1 MIFRWLY
8 IQYFS
13 GGLFMAEEQQQEQKN
28 LFQRIN
34 DVSFLSVKTDDGRP
48 IFQIPMWT
56 LVVGIIL
63 LVALIRSRRSKQA
76 EEE

>member
-1 MIFRWLY
+1 M
-8 IQYFS
+8 S
-13 GGLFMAEEQQQEQKN
+13 AGQQMKQKN

-34 DVSFLSVKTDDGRP
+34 SVYFLSVKTDDGQP

-63 LVALIRSRRSKQA
+63 LVAIIRSRRSM
-76 EEE
+76 

>member
-1 MIFRWLY
+1 
-8 IQYFS
+8 
-13 GGLFMAEEQQQEQKN
+13 MAEEQQQEQKN

-34 DVSFLSVKTDDGRP
+34 SVYFLSVKTDDGRT

-63 LVALIRSRRSKQA
+63 LVAFIRTRRSKHA

>member
-1 MIFRWLY
+1 
-8 IQYFS
+8 
-13 GGLFMAEEQQQEQKN
+13 MAEEQQQEQKN

-34 DVSFLSVKTDDGRP
+34 SVYFLSVKTDDGRS

-63 LVALIRSRRSKQA
+63 LVAFIRTRRSKHA
-76 EEE
+76 EED

>member
-1 MIFRWLY
+1 M
-8 IQYFS
+8 S
-13 GGLFMAEEQQQEQKN
+13 AGQQMKQKN

-34 DVSFLSVKTDDGRP
+34 SVYFLSVKTDDGQP

-63 LVALIRSRRSKQA
+63 LVVLIRSRRAK
-76 EEE
+76 

>member
-1 MIFRWLY
+1 
-8 IQYFS
+8 
-13 GGLFMAEEQQQEQKN
+13 MAEEQQQEQKN

-34 DVSFLSVKTDDGRP
+34 SVYFLSVKTDDGRT

-56 LVVGIIL
+56 LVVGIIV
-63 LVALIRSRRSKQA
+63 LVAIIRSRRSKHA

>member
-1 MIFRWLY
+1 
-8 IQYFS
+8 
-13 GGLFMAEEQQQEQKN
+13 MAEEQQQEQKN

-34 DVSFLSVKTDDGRP
+34 SVYFLSVLTDDGRP
-48 IFQIPMWT
+48 IFQIPAWT

-63 LVALIRSRRSKQA
+63 LVAIIRSRRSKQA

>member
-1 MIFRWLY
+1 MV
-8 IQYFS
+8 
-13 GGLFMAEEQQQEQKN
+13 EEQQQEQKN

-34 DVSFLSVKTDDGRP
+34 RVYFLSVITDDGRT

-63 LVALIRSRRSKQA
+63 LVAFIRSRRSKHA

>member
-1 MIFRWLY
+1 
-8 IQYFS
+8 
-13 GGLFMAEEQQQEQKN
+13 MAEEQQQEQKN

-34 DVSFLSVKTDDGRP
+34 SVYFLSVRTDDGRTV
-48 IFQIPMWT
+48 FQIPMWT

-63 LVALIRSRRSKQA
+63 LVGVIRSRRSKHA

>member
-1 MIFRWLY
+1 
-8 IQYFS
+8 
-13 GGLFMAEEQQQEQKN
+13 MADEQQQEQKN

-34 DVSFLSVKTDDGRP
+34 SIYFLSVISDDGRT

-63 LVALIRSRRSKQA
+63 LVVLIRSRRAK
-76 EEE
+76 

>member
-1 MIFRWLY
+1 
-8 IQYFS
+8 
-13 GGLFMAEEQQQEQKN
+13 MAEEQQQEQKN

-34 DVSFLSVKTDDGRP
+34 SVYFLSVKTDDGRT

-56 LVVGIIL
+56 LVVGIVL
-63 LVALIRSRRSKQA
+63 LVALIRSRRSKHA

>member
-1 MIFRWLY
+1 MS
-8 IQYFS
+8 QDS
-13 GGLFMAEEQQQEQKN
+13 EQEQAQQN

-34 DVSFLSVKTDDGRP
+34 SVYFLSVKTDDGRT

-56 LVVGIIL
+56 VVLGIIILVVLMLTGRK
-63 LVALIRSRRSKQA
+63 RSSEA

>member
-1 MIFRWLY
+1 
-8 IQYFS
+8 
-13 GGLFMAEEQQQEQKN
+13 MAVEQQQEQKS

-34 DVSFLSVKTDDGRP
+34 SIYFLSVITDDGRP

-63 LVALIRSRRSKQA
+63 LIVLIRSRRAK
-76 EEE
+76 